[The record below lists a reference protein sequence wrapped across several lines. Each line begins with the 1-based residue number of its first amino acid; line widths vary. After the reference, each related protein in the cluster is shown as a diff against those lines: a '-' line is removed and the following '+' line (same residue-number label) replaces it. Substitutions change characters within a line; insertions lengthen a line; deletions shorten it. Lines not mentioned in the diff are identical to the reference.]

1 MIINGQSQ
9 TGTIIDAEKQNR
21 IFTIPTGITFTLQ
34 NITLTNGTASLG
46 GAIYNE
52 GTLTINQTTFTQ
64 NTAFDDGGA
73 IYNVGTVNI
82 NQTTFTQNNAINGG
96 AISNNDGTVTITQS
110 TLTKNYANYGGA
122 IENYMSFGYP
132 TTLIINQSTLTENIA
147 DYGGAIDNYY
157 SNVDITQSTF
167 TQNTAK
173 RDGGAI
179 WSEGRFVT
187 ITQSTLTLNTAERYG
202 GAIRNDLCYLT
213 ITQSTLT
220 QNTAIDGG
228 AIHNTGYL
236 TLTQSTL
243 TQNTANSY
251 GGAILNWGTATITH
265 SRIIGNTGIDV
276 YRNGGT
282 VNAAFNWWGSNF
294 LGTDPISEGRANSGV
309 IVDPWV
315 ILTVNATP
323 DTINNGETS
332 TITADLNHINGGG
345 DLVGGHIPDGPIRL
359 DINSWGSFIN
369 PGTLQTIIL
378 DTVNGAIIPIS
389 FYANGGQPTPTSVII
404 NGTADGYTTTG
415 IASAYIN
422 INPVAYLNITKTA
435 NVTSANVGDFIEYVI
450 TLHNNGPDNAD
461 NITIRDILPYGTEFV
476 STPMPPS
483 MYSYDPVTREL
494 IFFYGTDVFGNGAT
508 WIQSFTVR
516 VNATAAGTT
525 LSNVANVTYNQ
536 TPKFNETTNN
546 VYVNQALIELT
557 KTTNN
562 TRPNV
567 GETVQ
572 FTIVARN
579 TGTDTANNLV
589 VTDTLPVGLDF
600 DSCTDGGVWDPL
612 TRTVTW
618 PSAVVLNGANVT
630 YYLTALVNS
639 TSLAGTNVTNMVNE
653 THTEYPNNSTTN
665 CTIYVPKSDLYIQIT
680 SDKNNPTVGETFIL
694 TYKLGNS
701 GPDDATNVTI
711 TIPIPDGFVI
721 SEIKG
726 DGNWTII
733 GNTITWTFDNV
744 TVGDPYLHITGWT
757 TGPGIYLF
765 SASIASETFSI
776 NSRGVSSLS
785 LNAMP
790 QVNAAIITNTVGM
803 QNTGTSL
810 AGIVLAILMVLGG
823 FIGTR
828 KK

>member
-1 MIINGQSQ
+1 
-9 TGTIIDAEKQNR
+9 
-21 IFTIPTGITFTLQ
+21 
-34 NITLTNGTASLG
+34 
-46 GAIYNE
+46 
-52 GTLTINQTTFTQ
+52 
-64 NTAFDDGGA
+64 
-73 IYNVGTVNI
+73 
-82 NQTTFTQNNAINGG
+82 
-96 AISNNDGTVTITQS
+96 
-110 TLTKNYANYGGA
+110 
-122 IENYMSFGYP
+122 MSFGYP

-179 WSEGRFVT
+179 WSEGLFVT
-187 ITQSTLTLNTAERYG
+187 ITQSTLTQNTAERYG

-276 YRNGGT
+276 YRNDGT

-294 LGTDPISEGRANSGV
+294 LGTDPISESRANSGV

-332 TITADLNHINGGG
+332 TITADFNHINGGG
-345 DLVGGHIPDGPIRL
+345 DLVGGHIPPGRVQL
-359 DINSWGSFIN
+359 DIHSWGNFIN
-369 PGTLQTIIL
+369 PGTLQTIML
-378 DTVNGAIIPIS
+378 DTVNGATIPII

-435 NVTSANVGDFIEYVI
+435 NVTSANVGDLIEYVI
-450 TLHNNGPDNAD
+450 TLHNNGPD
-461 NITIRDILPYGTEFV
+461 
-476 STPMPPS
+476 
-483 MYSYDPVTREL
+483 
-494 IFFYGTDVFGNGAT
+494 
-508 WIQSFTVR
+508 
-516 VNATAAGTT
+516 
-525 LSNVANVTYNQ
+525 
-536 TPKFNETTNN
+536 
-546 VYVNQALIELT
+546 
-557 KTTNN
+557 
-562 TRPNV
+562 
-567 GETVQ
+567 
-572 FTIVARN
+572 
-579 TGTDTANNLV
+579 TANNIV
-589 VTDTLPVGLDF
+589 VTDTLPTGLDF
-600 DSCTDGGVWDPL
+600 VSCTGGGVWDPV

-639 TSLAGTNVTNMVNE
+639 TILAGTNVTNVVNE
-653 THTEYPNNSTTN
+653 THTEYPYNSTTN
-665 CTIYVPKSDLYIQIT
+665 CTIYVPKADLYIQIS
-680 SDKNNPTVGETFIL
+680 SDKKNPKVGETFTL
-694 TYKLGNS
+694 TYKLGNN
-701 GPDDATNVTI
+701 GPDDAENVTI
-711 TIPIPDGFVI
+711 TIPIPEGFQI
-721 SEIKG
+721 SSITG
-726 DGNWTII
+726 DGTWNIVGNKII
-733 GNTITWTFDNV
+733 WTFNNV
-744 TVGDPYLHITGWT
+744 TVGDPYLYITGRT
-757 TGPGIYLF
+757 IRPGIYLF
-765 SASIASETFSI
+765 TASINSNTFNL
-776 NSRGVSSLS
+776 NSRGVNFLS
-785 LNAMP
+785 INAQP
-790 QVNAAIITNTVGM
+790 QVNAATTNTVGM
-803 QNTGTSL
+803 QKTGSPL

-823 FIGTR
+823 YIATQ